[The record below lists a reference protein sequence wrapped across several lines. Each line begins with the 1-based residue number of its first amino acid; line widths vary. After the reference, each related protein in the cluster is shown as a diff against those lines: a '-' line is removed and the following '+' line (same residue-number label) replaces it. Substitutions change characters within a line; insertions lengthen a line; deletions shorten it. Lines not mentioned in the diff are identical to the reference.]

1 MQPLDTMPTS
11 AARAIETLFTDIDDT
26 LTSAGRV
33 PAVAYDALWRAEEAG
48 LEVVLVTGRP
58 AGWCDHLARQWPV
71 RAVIGENGALAF
83 ALIDGKLQRLF
94 APRPAD
100 ADARLAAIRAQ
111 VLAEVP
117 DCRVAADQRYRWCD
131 LAIDIAEEVA
141 PLPDAAVDRIVEIFA
156 AHGAVAKVS
165 SIHVNGW
172 FGAHDKLSMCQ
183 RWSRELRGRTL
194 DPQRAT
200 FIGDSPNDAPMFA
213 AFPHA
218 CGVANLLRLAPR
230 IQPLPAYITAAAGG
244 EGFAELVRYLLAAR
258 PAPGPR

>member
-1 MQPLDTMPTS
+1 MQPLSTMP
-11 AARAIETLFTDIDDT
+11 AAVARQIETLFTDIDDT

-33 PAVAYDALWRAEEAG
+33 PAAAYEALWRAWDAG

-83 ALIDGKLQRLF
+83 ALIDGQLLRLF

-117 DCRVAADQRYRWCD
+117 GCRVAADQHYRYCD

-141 PLPDAAVDRIVEIFA
+141 PLPDAAVDRIVAIFT

-172 FGAHDKLSMCQ
+172 YGAHDKLSMCQ
-183 RWSRELRGRTL
+183 RWSHELRGRAL
-194 DPQRAT
+194 DPRRAT

-218 CGVANLLRLAPR
+218 CGVANLQRLAPR
-230 IQPLPAYITAAAGG
+230 ITPLPRYLTSAAGG
-244 EGFAELVRYLLAAR
+244 EGFAELVTHLLAAR
-258 PAPGPR
+258 R

>member
-1 MQPLDTMPTS
+1 MQPLSTMP
-11 AARAIETLFTDIDDT
+11 AALARQIDTLFTDIDDT

-33 PAVAYDALWRAEEAG
+33 PAAAYSALWRAYEAG
-48 LEVVLVTGRP
+48 LCVVLVTGRP

-71 RAVIGENGALAF
+71 HAVIGENGAVAF
-83 ALIDGKLQRLF
+83 ALIDGGLRRLF
-94 APRPAD
+94 APRPAA
-100 ADARLAAIRAQ
+100 ADARLAAICRQ
-111 VLAEVP
+111 VLTEVP
-117 DCRVAADQRYRWCD
+117 GCRVAADQPYRCCD

-141 PLPDAAVDRIVEIFA
+141 PLPEAAIDRIVQIFA

-172 FGAHDKLSMCQ
+172 LGEHDKLSMCQ
-183 RWSRELRGRTL
+183 RWSRELRGREL

-218 CGVANLLRLAPR
+218 CGVANLQRLAHR
-230 IQPLPAYITAAAGG
+230 ISPLPTYLTTAAGG
-244 EGFAELVRYLLAAR
+244 EGFAELVDHLLAAR
-258 PAPGPR
+258 R